1 MVIPRDPGNPEFGT
15 NPGRQKR
22 GRKSNLMK
30 HRRFFWVHWYKN
42 CFNAFSRIKY
52 GCPRWTTY
60 HSLSVLPGSRG
71 RALWCIPDLTTAG
84 SGVSPDGRKHALP
97 HTHPTRFLRP
107 TGVEE
112 KRLAPSLCRN
122 EAKHYVASLAC
133 QFSSPDKELLP
144 PLEAA
149 RPFPPPTNFESG
161 VHAPR
166 VFMVRCPTVSCC
178 LPHPVDSQLPR

>member
-1 MVIPRDPGNPEFGT
+1 
-15 NPGRQKR
+15 
-22 GRKSNLMK
+22 MK

-97 HTHPTRFLRP
+97 QAHPTRFLRP
-107 TGVEE
+107 HWG
-112 KRLAPSLCRN
+112 KRRDWHLHCAEMKQTTMWRRSLVSFHPQTKN
-122 EAKHYVASLAC
+122 Y
-133 QFSSPDKELLP
+133 FLP
-144 PLEAA
+144 LK
-149 RPFPPPTNFESG
+149 
-161 VHAPR
+161 
-166 VFMVRCPTVSCC
+166 
-178 LPHPVDSQLPR
+178 LPALSRLPRTLSPGTARATRVHGALPDSVVLPAPPRRLSTAPIGAKAKLVD